1 MIILVTGLF
10 YLIPGVLD
18 MLLYH
23 SESIN
28 NLRLSIALLDL
39 KYKRNFLYITTF
51 SSILFTMKK
60 VFLLQYFFYCL
71 FLFSFHSYLNSIKRN
86 CHKLKAI

>member
-10 YLIPGVLD
+10 YLIPGIID

-39 KYKRNFLYITTF
+39 KYKRNFVYITTF

-71 FLFSFHSYLNSIKRN
+71 FLFSFHSYLNSIRTN
-86 CHKLKAI
+86 YHKLKAI